1 MTWKEN
7 INKQKQE
14 KYDYATSSDGEK
26 ITWYDFTVTY
36 AILCRFVWW
45 F

>member
-1 MTWKEN
+1 MEIKTS
-7 INKQKQE
+7 INKNKKKNMIMQHQVTVK
-14 KYDYATSSDGEK
+14 K

-36 AILCRFVWW
+36 AILCRFLGC